1 MQKGRMKGNA
11 QRGAQLAFGSFG
23 IKAMESTWITGRQ
36 IEAARQAIVRCMK
49 REGQI
54 WIRIFPDKPITKK
67 PAEVRMGKGKGSPEG
82 FVAPVTPGRILFEA
96 EIREL
101 TVAEIEERIDAE
113 KANLLRQKLNHSVSP
128 VENPTTLKKARRDIA
143 RMMTILAEK
152 QNVKS

>member
-1 MQKGRMKGNA
+1 MKT
-11 QRGAQLAFGSFG
+11 S
-23 IKAMESTWITGRQ
+23 
-36 IEAARQAIVRCMK
+36 
-49 REGQI
+49 
-54 WIRIFPDKPITKK
+54 
-67 PAEVRMGKGKGSPEG
+67 
-82 FVAPVTPGRILFEA
+82 

-152 QNVKS
+152 QNVKKLITHGKKSQKGKNRGGCQQ